1 MSDLRRQLASARN
14 ERDRLRQENAAL
26 RNIIGDIPIEYAHA
40 YSAMCDLAYHG
51 FRRPDDLGGNIT
63 TSHATS
69 RPPTYSPAAYH
80 QRNEERRALR
90 LRAHRLEG
98 MVDRIVDGPTLV
110 VTHESS
116 QTA

>member
-14 ERDRLRQENAAL
+14 ERDRLRTENQAL
-26 RNIIGDIPIEYAHA
+26 RRILGDVPFEYALA

-51 FRRPDDLGGNIT
+51 YRRPDDLGSPIT
-63 TSHATS
+63 NHAQS

-90 LRAHRLEG
+90 HRATRLEG
-98 MVDRIVDGPTLV
+98 MVERIVDGPTLV
-110 VTHESS
+110 PHHESAES
-116 QTA
+116 A